1 MAQGATQLLEG
12 KSVIV
17 SGVGADLGRGIAL
30 ACAGEGADVALGSRT
45 ASYLDEV
52 ATEVSALG
60 ARALAVP
67 SDISKPD
74 ECRLLAERSLTEFGR
89 VDVLVN
95 NAAAPGQGVRL
106 EDADLDRVCR
116 TLDVNMVGTLA
127 TDITE
132 HPTREGKVYCAA
144 VLDVYSRRIVGW
156 SIADHLRT
164 ELVVDALEMTQAVIP
179 AMKDAGGGSIV
190 MINTIGARRTEEGWG
205 PYNASELRLLSLTR
219 TLALELGEYGI
230 RVNSV
235 MPGYIWGPTIQRYF
249 QAEAER
255 RRVDEQTVY
264 NEAAANSALNKIA
277 TPQEI
282 AQAVIFFAYER
293 SAAITG
299 QSLDVNCGEH
309 FE

>member
-127 TDITE
+127 
-132 HPTREGKVYCAA
+132 
-144 VLDVYSRRIVGW
+144 
-156 SIADHLRT
+156 
-164 ELVVDALEMTQAVIP
+164 MTQAVIP